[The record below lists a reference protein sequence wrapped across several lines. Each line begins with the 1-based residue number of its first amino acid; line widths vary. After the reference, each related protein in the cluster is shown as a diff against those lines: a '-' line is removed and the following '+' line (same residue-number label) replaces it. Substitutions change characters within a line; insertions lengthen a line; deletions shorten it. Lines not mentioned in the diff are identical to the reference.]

1 VRMRS
6 ATRAGLLLCP
16 KLIAQLRWFRER
28 HHLDARGKRA
38 GGVVEVPLVIA
49 VVFSGEAD
57 G

>member
-1 VRMRS
+1 MRS

-28 HHLDARGKRA
+28 HHLDARVKCA

-49 VVFSGEAD
+49 VVFAGEAD